1 MIEEEKEKQLER
13 ERRIKTLL
21 KMKMVDARIKEEV
34 ARKEVEK

>member
-21 KMKMVDARIKEEV
+21 KMKMVDAIIKEEV